1 MNWAPFPLMRIA
13 VVLAIGIAVQET
25 YELSTAWVL
34 CCLFIVSLLWLLA
47 EKYWYNV
54 ITKSTVT
61 GFLMLCVTFF
71 LGDLLVHH
79 TNAQFESK
87 SLDTSQ
93 PLYVSGTLIE
103 SLKSRDKPRFVF
115 QTDYLFHKDTT
126 VIHNAKVLIT
136 FSGEDTLAG
145 LLAVG
150 NRLYL
155 KAKFKKTSAN
165 TNPES
170 FDYAQFLKYKGIG
183 YSGYVRAYDH
193 HYLSDNGFTFFKSLA
208 NRSAVFAEKTIH
220 KYFRTNET
228 IAIAE
233 ALLIGKQV
241 NISDEIYQSY
251 VDTGAIHVLSVS
263 GMHVAIFIS
272 VFLFLFNSV
281 KNRRLGWKVFKSVSL
296 LSIVWFYVILTGMS
310 PSVVR
315 AGTMVSLYVI
325 GSTFFKRHNTY
336 NILALAAILMLIYD
350 PFYLFQISFQLSFL
364 SLLSILFF
372 QPLISSWWKPKYRL
386 LKMGWMLIN
395 VSLAAQIM
403 IFPVAAYIFHQFSLS
418 FALSSLFAVPL
429 VSVIIYGGTVMVLAE
444 LVFPYLASTIGI
456 SLDYCIAGLN
466 SIIKYISH
474 LPYSV
479 ISQIYISGTEL
490 MFLSMGVL
498 SLMYWIVTREKS
510 AFYWI
515 MGSVFVVI
523 VSGTYDKMQNYRQ
536 SFLTVY
542 DLYANEVVDFCYG
555 KQVIRYMS
563 GDPDDPKITNITGN
577 HMIKRR
583 IQHIDVTR
591 DPLHQIGKDIVFIYT
606 NNEDIRRIR
615 GNISSTYLYVAN
627 DKNISPEYI
636 LERTN
641 PDTVILSPNLKPW
654 ISKKWVALQ
663 LNCGFGIIDIKNDGA
678 FLRVY

>member
-1 MNWAPFPLMRIA
+1 
-13 VVLAIGIAVQET
+13 
-25 YELSTAWVL
+25 
-34 CCLFIVSLLWLLA
+34 
-47 EKYWYNV
+47 
-54 ITKSTVT
+54 
-61 GFLMLCVTFF
+61 
-71 LGDLLVHH
+71 
-79 TNAQFESK
+79 
-87 SLDTSQ
+87 
-93 PLYVSGTLIE
+93 
-103 SLKSRDKPRFVF
+103 
-115 QTDYLFHKDTT
+115 
-126 VIHNAKVLIT
+126 
-136 FSGEDTLAG
+136 
-145 LLAVG
+145 
-150 NRLYL
+150 
-155 KAKFKKTSAN
+155 
-165 TNPES
+165 
-170 FDYAQFLKYKGIG
+170 
-183 YSGYVRAYDH
+183 
-193 HYLSDNGFTFFKSLA
+193 
-208 NRSAVFAEKTIH
+208 
-220 KYFRTNET
+220 
-228 IAIAE
+228 
-233 ALLIGKQV
+233 
-241 NISDEIYQSY
+241 
-251 VDTGAIHVLSVS
+251 
-263 GMHVAIFIS
+263 
-272 VFLFLFNSV
+272 
-281 KNRRLGWKVFKSVSL
+281 
-296 LSIVWFYVILTGMS
+296 
-310 PSVVR
+310 
-315 AGTMVSLYVI
+315 
-325 GSTFFKRHNTY
+325 
-336 NILALAAILMLIYD
+336 
-350 PFYLFQISFQLSFL
+350 
-364 SLLSILFF
+364 
-372 QPLISSWWKPKYRL
+372 
-386 LKMGWMLIN
+386 MLIN

-555 KQVIRYMS
+555 KQVIRYVS